1 MIRLEID
8 PADGAHAASALSN
21 TELDYLYRIVALEL
35 AVRMSRDQF
44 LELLQHL
51 GEARVRDDEVIGQ
64 VRVERD
70 RILFVASVE
79 SDLTSLP
86 LTTDERES
94 HGQTY
99 GMYL

>member
-1 MIRLEID
+1 MIRIEID

-21 TELDYLYRIVALEL
+21 DELESLHRIVAFEL
-35 AVRMSRDQF
+35 ALRMGRDQF
-44 LELLQHL
+44 LELLQRL
-51 GEARVRDDEVIGQ
+51 GEARMRDDDLIDQ

-70 RILFVASVE
+70 RILFVTSVE
-79 SDLTSLP
+79 SDLTRLP

-94 HGQTY
+94 HGPTY